1 MDRSAPTGNP
11 VEKLAEG
18 IPRLELERQTGI
30 SRTTLNRKIQN
41 PEQFSLSEFMRLAEA
56 LGVEDPVAL
65 FVQVTNGGDL

>member
-30 SRTTLNRKIQN
+30 SRTKLNRLIPH

-56 LGVEDPVAL
+56 LGVEDPATL
-65 FVQVTNGGDL
+65 FVEVTNGGDL